1 MTYSWSLFL
10 LKSLDISRD
19 LRLPVNQSGNRVF
32 YDNIKLTII
41 QNGSYDEFAAKL
53 STEYDDDCGVT
64 FGKVTKLSV

>member
-41 QNGSYDEFAAKL
+41 QNGSYDEFAAKH
-53 STEYDDDCGVT
+53 STQDDDAPGVT
-64 FGKVTKLSV
+64 FRKVPKPSE